1 MADVFSNLSENLKQS
16 LTNLGITSPTPVQA
30 EVIPRIIAGENVLFE
45 SETGTGKTFAYLLPL
60 INKLESID
68 DHQRVRIIVVAPTFE
83 LASQINSACKSVTT
97 HKSALMIGGAP
108 LKRQIETLKE
118 KPEII
123 IGTAARL
130 VELIHLKKLKVE
142 GLMAAVFDE
151 TDRLVKKESVED
163 TSNFRNLLPAGTQ
176 IVACTATI
184 SKQTKIFFADAKNVV
199 MPPEDVLRKRITHW
213 AIYAENRD
221 KIDTLR
227 KFLAAENP
235 TKALIFTS
243 RADQVENI
251 YNKLTYKKVVCAA
264 LHAKTDKQK
273 RKAAI
278 DRFRSGKE
286 KILITSDLAAR
297 GLDIPEISHIIQ
309 MDFPADEDF
318 FIHRSGRTARAGK
331 SGINVVIG
339 DEWEMRHFAQLE
351 KKLGITV
358 YPKEIRGGKVQSPVV
373 YEDEDGQTD

>member
-1 MADVFSNLSENLKQS
+1 MADIFSKLSENLQANLSS
-16 LTNLGITSPTPVQA
+16 LRITSPTAVQA
-30 EVIPRIIAGENVLFE
+30 QVIPHILEGENVLFE

-60 INKLESID
+60 INRLDQID

-83 LASQINSACKSVTT
+83 LASQINSACKSVTS

-142 GLMAAVFDE
+142 GLFAAVFDE
-151 TDRLVKKESVED
+151 TDRLVKKESLED
-163 TSNFRNLLPAGTQ
+163 TSNFRNLLPGGTQ

-184 SKQTKIFFADAKNVV
+184 SKQTKIFFADAKNIVL
-199 MPPEDVLRKRITHW
+199 PPEDVLRKRITHW
-213 AIYAENRD
+213 AIYAEARD
-221 KIDTLR
+221 KIETLR

-251 YNKLTYKKVVCAA
+251 YNKLTYKKIACAA

-309 MDFPADEDF
+309 MDFPQDEDF

-331 SGINVVIG
+331 TGINVVIG

-358 YPKEIRGGKVQSPVV
+358 YPKEIRNGKVISPVI
-373 YEDEDGQTD
+373 EEE